1 MAGCTVSPF
10 FWCFLGLTTRL
21 GPGRAI
27 SMNKTTSAASLLISA
42 VLVGLQT
49 PLQPIQSAL
58 GFSIFGYTCV
68 DYLIPKVGAVF
79 IKRGIFGKDMSK
91 VGRPIIP
98 ETIGVIPALVY
109 LLVMF
114 FYIPF
119 LFARKGNNG
128 GGGEADASVFS
139 HSKLSSY
146 LSSLLSL
153 ESMILL
159 GLMDDLF
166 DIRWRHKFFLP
177 AIASIPLLIVY
188 HFEFNQTSILLPKF
202 ISNAFQL
209 STSVDLGV
217 LYYFYMAAVSIF
229 CPNSIN
235 ILAGINGLEVGQ
247 TLVIAV
253 LLVINDLYYIVG
265 YFLEDHLI
273 QSAFEVHMFSLCFLI
288 PFLGISLA
296 LYKYNKFPAKVFV
309 GDTWCYFSGM
319 VFAVIGISGHFAKT
333 LMLFFLPQILNFVYS
348 SPQLFGI
355 VPCPRHRLPK
365 FNESDGLLYNSYTEY
380 EDSEESAESSDGKKK
395 QLKPYL
401 KPVFNLL
408 EKMYLIKLVRNEKG
422 EIVKSSNLTL
432 INLVIIWFGP
442 RNEGKLCTL
451 IMQLQF
457 AVGLLMLILRHT
469 LAPTIFGF
477 DNSWSMLNRFY
488 IS

>member
-1 MAGCTVSPF
+1 MASSF
-10 FWCFLGLTTRL
+10 
-21 GPGRAI
+21 
-27 SMNKTTSAASLLISA
+27 NKKVKTMGSLATSATLLISA
-42 VLVGLQT
+42 LLVGVQSQF
-49 PLQPIQSAL
+49 QPIQSAV

-68 DYLIPKVGAVF
+68 DYLVPKVGAVF

-91 VGRPIIP
+91 VGRPVIP
-98 ETIGVIPALVY
+98 ETIGVIPALAY
-109 LLVMF
+109 MFVMF

-119 LFARKGNNG
+119 LFARKGHTA
-128 GGGEADASVFS
+128 GEGDADVAIF
-139 HSKLSSY
+139 KLSSY
-146 LSSLLSL
+146 LSSMLSL

-188 HFEFNQTSILLPKF
+188 HFEFNQTSILVPKF
-202 ISNAFQL
+202 ISTTFNL
-209 STSVDLGV
+209 SSSVDLGV
-217 LYYFYMAAVSIF
+217 FYYFYMAAVSIF

-247 TLVIAV
+247 TIVIAI
-253 LLVINDLYYIVG
+253 LLLINDLYYIVG
-265 YFLEDHLI
+265 YILEDHLLK
-273 QSAFEVHMFSLCFLI
+273 SAYEIHMFSICFLI
-288 PFLGISLA
+288 PFLGISLG
-296 LYKYNKFPAKVFV
+296 LYKYNKFPARVFV

-333 LMLFFLPQILNFVYS
+333 LMLFFLPQILNFIYS
-348 SPQLFGI
+348 APQLFGI

-380 EDSEESAESSDGKKK
+380 EDSEENSDDTKKK
-395 QLKPYL
+395 LKPFL
-401 KPVFNLL
+401 IPIFSFL
-408 EKMYLIKLVRNEKG
+408 EKVHLIKLVRNKKG
-422 EIVKSSNLTL
+422 EIIKSSNLTL

-442 RNEGKLCTL
+442 RNEGELCTL

-457 AVGLLMLILRHT
+457 AVGFAMLILRHT
-469 LAPTIFGF
+469 LAPTVFGF

>member
-1 MAGCTVSPF
+1 M
-10 FWCFLGLTTRL
+10 GLTTRL

-209 STSVDLGV
+209 STSVDLGCCTTSTW
-217 LYYFYMAAVSIF
+217 LRCRS
-229 CPNSIN
+229 
-235 ILAGINGLEVGQ
+235 
-247 TLVIAV
+247 
-253 LLVINDLYYIVG
+253 
-265 YFLEDHLI
+265 
-273 QSAFEVHMFSLCFLI
+273 SAPTRS
-288 PFLGISLA
+288 
-296 LYKYNKFPAKVFV
+296 
-309 GDTWCYFSGM
+309 T
-319 VFAVIGISGHFAKT
+319 
-333 LMLFFLPQILNFVYS
+333 FLPES
-348 SPQLFGI
+348 TAWRWDKRWS
-355 VPCPRHRLPK
+355 LP
-365 FNESDGLLYNSYTEY
+365 F
-380 EDSEESAESSDGKKK
+380 
-395 QLKPYL
+395 
-401 KPVFNLL
+401 
-408 EKMYLIKLVRNEKG
+408 
-422 EIVKSSNLTL
+422 
-432 INLVIIWFGP
+432 
-442 RNEGKLCTL
+442 
-451 IMQLQF
+451 
-457 AVGLLMLILRHT
+457 
-469 LAPTIFGF
+469 
-477 DNSWSMLNRFY
+477 SW
-488 IS
+488 